1 MLKDLRIGMVMI
13 MSKVLPDNICPDYKC
28 DINCRFNL
36 CNASKESCLTCEFN
50 FGCIDCKKR
59 DCFHLSFY
67 PGNYYHDY
75 VKNPVETIESQQ
87 D

>member
-1 MLKDLRIGMVMI
+1 MI
-13 MSKVLPDNICPDYKC
+13 MNNVCPDYMC
-28 DINCRFNL
+28 DINCRFNR
-36 CNASKESCLTCEFN
+36 CNASKESCSTCDFN

-75 VKNPVETIESQQ
+75 VKNPVETQQ